1 MHESEWVS
9 PRLACEFVASPAVA
23 DERQTCDNS
32 SPPVSR
38 ISIVIFT
45 WDERAW
51 FYAWRSWLVITPNA
65 QRWSVAFYISIFVE
79 RRESLEKE
87 KKEKR
92 RHVSILYFFFFFHFI
107 LFYFRG
113 SGIPGNRAYPQ
124 NGSLCGRSVCRFVP
138 SFLRFAERW
147 HRVGTGSFLIII
159 SYVRRSGMD

>member
-87 KKEKR
+87 KKEKL
-92 RHVSILYFFFFFHFI
+92 RHVSILFFLFFFFIFGGRVSLGIVRTRKMGHFA
-107 LFYFRG
+107 G
-113 SGIPGNRAYPQ
+113 D
-124 NGSLCGRSVCRFVP
+124 LCVG
-138 SFLRFAERW
+138 SFLRFYDSLSADTESELE
-147 HRVGTGSFLIII
+147 VF
-159 SYVRRSGMD
+159 